1 MPKPPLQAWLAHSS
15 EYLVGQVREYFLK
28 TFLKLLSGRAFA
40 RGPLFTEKRGKLGKK
55 GEKKKEKGEESTFSK
70 RPNKPEGLV
79 YATQNRASGPSR
91 PQRLNCKCPCGTNCD
106 SRIAERPGFESTPPT
121 ARTTMPRRTQSVL
134 PSSAASRRET
144 EVAATLLKMMKLL

>member
-55 GEKKKEKGEESTFSK
+55 GEKRGKKRKKKGRKVLS
-70 RPNKPEGLV
+70 
-79 YATQNRASGPSR
+79 QN
-91 PQRLNCKCPCGTNCD
+91 
-106 SRIAERPGFESTPPT
+106 
-121 ARTTMPRRTQSVL
+121 VL
-134 PSSAASRRET
+134 TSPKAWYM
-144 EVAATLLKMMKLL
+144 LLKIGHRAPAVHNV